1 MALRSNINLNAINKE
16 IERATKKMQKDIIRV
31 LRFVGEKAV
40 NEARMNKTYQDR
52 TANLRNSTGYV
63 IVFNNQVVHQDF
75 SVSASGTERSTDD
88 GVQIGREFALQ
99 LANNYPDIALIVVA
113 GMNYAAYVE
122 SRGYNVLTS
131 AEQLAKVQVPLLLK
145 QLAK

>member
-1 MALRSNINLNAINKE
+1 MALRSNINLNAIDKQ
-16 IERATKKMQKDIIRV
+16 IELATKKMQKDIIRV

>member
-1 MALRSNINLNAINKE
+1 MALRSNMNINAINKE

>member
-1 MALRSNINLNAINKE
+1 MALRSNMNINAINKE

-63 IVFNNQVVHQDF
+63 IVFNNQVVHEDF
-75 SVSASGTERSTDD
+75 SLTASGNEPSSED